1 MMKIVG
7 YLVLIVAL
15 NVSNVVFAANSVTGK
30 ITKVFAGEDNWFGV
44 RFYLD
49 ISSDNSNEVCNTEF
63 VYTEPEAGSGHNQ
76 KVSVFLAAYMAD
88 KTVTMSVASGR
99 NGYCKLVEG
108 SMY

>member
-1 MMKIVG
+1 LG
-7 YLVLIVAL
+7 A
-15 NVSNVVFAANSVTGK
+15 SNIAFASNSITGK
-30 ITKVFAGEDNWFGV
+30 IAKVFAGEDDWYGV

-49 ISSDNSNEVCNTEF
+49 ISSDNSNGACNTDF
-63 VYTEPEAGSGHNQ
+63 IYTEPEPGSGHNQ
-76 KVSVFLAAYMAD
+76 KVSVFLAAYMAN